1 MYSIEEA
8 RISGP
13 KANYNIPEGAALE
26 FGRENIQ
33 RAVQA
38 EVEAAEA
45 QQIDKLRNVLTRAWH
60 KLTGAASNRP
70 RAQGVEL
77 PAQPEATR

>member
-13 KANYNIPEGAALE
+13 TANYNIPKGAALE
-26 FGRENIQ
+26 FGRENIR

-38 EVEAAEA
+38 EVEAAET
-45 QQIDKLRNVLTRAWH
+45 QQIDKLRNVFTRAWQ
-60 KLTGAASNRP
+60 KLTGAECNRP
-70 RAQGVEL
+70 HAQGVEL